1 MNAAP
6 GISEPATAAA
16 LQTAEAL
23 ALDCITFDVAP
34 GIAPSGKPPVRIFL
48 GSEEA
53 QQRAERIFLYT
64 VRKFRDP
71 ARVYQVFLMKDLPG
85 FDRRLWRTGFTQYRF
100 AIPELA
106 GGSGRAIYNDVAQI
120 YLTDPAELFDL
131 DMDDHGYLAVAMIDT
146 SVALMDCARMLPLWN
161 IGTARG
167 RGKRALIQAPAA
179 EPGQWGPLAAGWNA
193 RDFEYEAGV
202 SKLLHYTTLHLQP
215 WRPTPEAYSYHP
227 HPLGDLWFEL
237 EREADA
243 EDYQPFTRE
252 RPSGAYRRLLSD
264 RRAAAR
270 PMPTDIPAEARDFLS
285 ALGIDEPALRFTLD
299 AAATESSGGFNPALS
314 AQWPTGPIAAVSVSG
329 VLEWL
334 TTDDIPWFL
343 EAVFSLA
350 RHAVHLRIDLRQ
362 ATAPSDRPAPARLLR
377 PADWWRERLA
387 AAAGQH
393 PGVAWQLDLVES
405 GIPRRRFRYQPA
417 DSPPTV
423 WVLLGRHEGDN
434 QQLLTLAEALGWPSE
449 RRKLVFK
456 GGRTVPPWLQGA
468 SLLQLDQRHSD
479 PLAAPWPDLV
489 LASGGRS
496 APVARWIRKQSGN
509 AARLVHLGRPRAPLD
524 AFDLVVTTPQY
535 RLPSRDNV
543 LHNMLPLNRP
553 QPGQAEAALARW
565 RTRVEALPRPR
576 IALLAGGNSATSLL
590 GDDTAR
596 RIREQAEVLA
606 RTSGGSLLISTS
618 PRTPRT
624 AADILVGDSEIP
636 GVRHRWRRDDP
647 DNPYAAFLGL
657 ADEIIVTGDSA
668 SMLADACITGRPVR
682 YVALPHP
689 KPDRFDP
696 GAFLLKLIGR
706 PHGRLGERGTPRQQD
721 NLGRR
726 LDDVIASG
734 VLRPPRDLALLHE
747 ALRWRGLAR
756 PLDDPKPVTSPPA
769 IQDLERTVTA
779 VRRLFLTGRAMPL

>member
-1 MNAAP
+1 MSAAP
-6 GISEPATAAA
+6 GNSAPATATA

-23 ALDCITFDVAP
+23 SLDCIVFDVAP
-34 GIAPSGKPPVRIFL
+34 GVEPSSKPPVRIFL

-64 VRKFRDP
+64 VHKHRDP
-71 ARVYQVFLMKDLPG
+71 ARVYQVYLMKDLPG
-85 FDRRLWRTGFTQYRF
+85 FDRRVWRTGFTQYRF

-106 GGSGRAIYNDVAQI
+106 GGCGRAIYNDVDQI

-131 DMDDHGYLAVAMIDT
+131 DMDGHGYLTVAAIDT
-146 SVALMDCARMLPLWN
+146 SVTLMDCARMLALWN
-161 IGTARG
+161 MNTAQK
-167 RGKRALIQAPAA
+167 RGKRELVQAPAA
-179 EPGQWGPLAAGWNA
+179 EPGLWGSLAGGWNA

-243 EDYQPFTRE
+243 AGYQPFTRE
-252 RPSGAYRRLLSD
+252 RPSGAYLRLLTE
-264 RRAAAR
+264 RRATAR
-270 PMPTDIPAEARDFLS
+270 PMPADIPAEARDFLS
-285 ALGIDEPALRFTLD
+285 ALGIDEPALRVTLD
-299 AAATESSGGFNPALS
+299 STTTGPSGGFNPALG
-314 AQWPTGPIAAVSVSG
+314 AQWPTGPITAVSVSG
-329 VLEWL
+329 VFEWL

-350 RHAVHLRIDLRQ
+350 RRAVHLRIDLRR
-362 ATAPSDRPAPARLLR
+362 ATAAGDRPAPARLLR
-377 PADWWRERLA
+377 PAEWWRERLA

-405 GIPRRRFRYQPA
+405 GVPRRRFRHQPS
-417 DSPPTV
+417 DRPPRV

-434 QQLLTLAEALGWPSE
+434 QQLLTLADALGWPSE
-449 RRKLVFK
+449 TRRLVFK
-456 GGRTVPPWLQGA
+456 GGRTIPPWLQGA
-468 SLLQLDQRHSD
+468 SLLQLDRRHSD
-479 PLAAPWPDLV
+479 PLTAPWPDLV

-543 LHNMLPLNRP
+543 LHNVLPLNRA
-553 QPGQAEAALARW
+553 QAGQAEAALTRW
-565 RTRVEALPRPR
+565 RTRVEALPHPR

-590 GDDTAR
+590 DDDTAR
-596 RIREQAEVLA
+596 RIREQAEALA
-606 RTSGGSLLISTS
+606 RERGGSLLISTS
-618 PRTPRT
+618 PRTPRS
-624 AADILVGDSEIP
+624 AADILLGNSEIP
-636 GVRHRWRRDDP
+636 GVRHRWRPDDP

-668 SMLADACITGRPVR
+668 SMLADACVTGRPVR

-689 KPDRFDP
+689 KPDRADP
-696 GAFLLKLIGR
+696 GSFLLKLIGR
-706 PHGRLGERGTPRQQD
+706 PRGHIGERGTPRQQD

-726 LDDVIASG
+726 MDKLIAGG
-734 VLRPPRDLALLHE
+734 VVRPPRDLALLHE

-756 PLDDPKPVTSPPA
+756 PLGDPQPAASAPA
-769 IQDLERTVTA
+769 INDLERTTAA
-779 VRRLFLTGRAMPL
+779 VRRLFRSGRAPL

>member
-1 MNAAP
+1 MNAVSGTPAP
-6 GISEPATAAA
+6 IIAAP

-23 ALDCITFDVAP
+23 SLDCITFDVAP

-53 QQRAERIFLYT
+53 QQRAERVFLYT

-71 ARVYQVFLMKDLPG
+71 SRVYQVYLMKDLPG
-85 FDRRLWRTGFTQYRF
+85 FDRRVWRTGFTQYRF

-106 GGSGRAIYNDVAQI
+106 GGSGRAIYNDVDQI

-131 DMDDHGYLAVAMIDT
+131 DMDGHGYLAVAAIDT
-146 SVALMDCARMLPLWN
+146 SVTLMDCARMLPLWN
-161 IGTARG
+161 MNTARQ
-167 RGKRALIQAPAA
+167 RGKRELVQAPAA
-179 EPGQWGPLAAGWNA
+179 EPGLWGPLAGGWNA

-202 SKLLHYTTLHLQP
+202 SGLLHYTTLHLQP

-227 HPLGDLWFEL
+227 HPLGELWFEL

-243 EDYQPFTRE
+243 AGYQPFTRE
-252 RPSGAYRRLLSD
+252 RPSGAYRRLLSE

-270 PMPTDIPAEARDFLS
+270 PMPADIPAEAREFLG

-299 AAATESSGGFNPALS
+299 AAATEPSGSFNPALTT
-314 AQWPTGPIAAVSVSG
+314 QWPVGPIAAVSVSG

-343 EAVFSLA
+343 DAVFSLA
-350 RHAVHLRIDLRQ
+350 HRAVHLRIDLRQ
-362 ATAPSDRPAPARLLR
+362 ATAARDRPAPARLLR
-377 PADWWRERLA
+377 PAEWWRERLA

-405 GIPRRRFRYQPA
+405 GVPHRRFRHR
-417 DSPPTV
+417 PPDTAPNV

-434 QQLLTLAEALGWPSE
+434 QQLLALAEALGWPCE
-449 RRKLVFK
+449 TRRLTFK

-468 SLLQLDQRHSD
+468 SLLQLDRRHSD
-479 PLAAPWPDLV
+479 ALAAPWPDLV

-496 APVARWIRKQSGN
+496 APVARWIRKQSGGVT
-509 AARLVHLGRPRAPLD
+509 RLVHLGRPRAPLD

-535 RLPSRDNV
+535 RLPARDNV
-543 LHNMLPLNRP
+543 LHNVLPLNRP
-553 QPGQAEAALARW
+553 HPGRAEAALARW
-565 RTRVEALPRPR
+565 RGRVDALPRPR
-576 IALLAGGNSATSLL
+576 IALLAGGNSATSRLD
-590 GDDTAR
+590 DDTAR
-596 RIREQAEVLA
+596 CIREQAEALA
-606 RTSGGSLLISTS
+606 SARGGSLLISTS
-618 PRTPRT
+618 PRTPQT
-624 AADILVGDSEIP
+624 AADILVGDSEVP

-668 SMLADACITGRPVR
+668 SMLADACVTGRPVR

-696 GAFLLKLIGR
+696 GTFLLKLIGR
-706 PHGRLGERGTPRQQD
+706 QRGRMGERGTPRQQD

-726 LDDVIASG
+726 MDKLIASG
-734 VLRPPRDLALLHE
+734 VLRPPRDLSLLHE
-747 ALRWRGLAR
+747 TLRWRGLAR
-756 PLDDPKPVTSPPA
+756 PLDDPKPVMPPPA
-769 IQDLERTVTA
+769 GQDMERTVAA
-779 VRRLFLTGRAMPL
+779 VRQLFLTGRAMPV